1 MNGEVIAKEYYENNR
16 KRLQKQAQNWY
27 IDLSEE
33 EKDKKREYRRNS
45 KGICLKK
52 INKNLKY
59 KKNLSQHKENGIMK
73 N

>member
-1 MNGEVIAKEYYENNR
+1 M
-16 KRLQKQAQNWY
+16 QKQAQNWY

-33 EKDKKREYRRNS
+33 EKDKKREYGRNS

-59 KKNLSQHKENGIMK
+59 KKNLSQRKENGIMK